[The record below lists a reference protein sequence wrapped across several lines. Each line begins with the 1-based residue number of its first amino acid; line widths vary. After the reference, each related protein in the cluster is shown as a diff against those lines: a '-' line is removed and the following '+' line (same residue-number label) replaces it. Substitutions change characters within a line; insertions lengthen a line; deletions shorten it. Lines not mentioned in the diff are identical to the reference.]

1 VPADDTAPKPA
12 LSIISAVHDTE
23 PHLAD
28 MIDSVV
34 AQTVGDWELIIVD
47 NGMSDEVV
55 RIVDKYADDVRI
67 RLLRQEYRGLAGGV
81 DAAAA
86 VARGDRYA
94 VVPGDGL
101 LMPTFCERVAAV
113 LAEHP
118 EIDVLCI
125 DALPVL
131 DGQDQP
137 PGFRQ
142 RCGIVEE
149 PGIGY
154 RVGLVDVIRRSG
166 LYTTAAIRAS
176 AWAAGGGYS
185 GETPQVDS
193 LAMCLRML
201 AAGCDLRVLPEQL
214 GRYRMYADTP
224 DDAPVDHEYEDS
236 VERAFLQVADLSDD
250 PQVLAELRSTLRKIR
265 YERALR
271 LSREALRNDDPSTAR
286 KQTLI
291 ALRHRPSPRPALL
304 WLVLRIAPGAI
315 AQLKSVKRRITGLRG
330 RGAMTT

>member
-1 VPADDTAPKPA
+1 VPVDDTAPKPA
-12 LSIISAVHDTE
+12 LSIISAVHETE
-23 PHLAD
+23 PHLAE

-34 AQTVGDWELIIVD
+34 AQTVGDWELVVVD

-55 RIVDKYADDVRI
+55 RILDKYADDVRI
-67 RLLRQEYRGLAGGV
+67 RLLRRPYRGLAGGV

-94 VVPGDGL
+94 VVAGDGL
-101 LMPTFCERVAAV
+101 LMPTFCERVAEV

-118 EIDVLCI
+118 EIDVLCV

-137 PGFRQ
+137 PSFRQ
-142 RCGIVEE
+142 RCGIAEE

-154 RVGLVDVIRRSG
+154 RVGLVDVMRRSG
-166 LYTTAAIRAS
+166 LYSTAAIRAS
-176 AWAAGGGYS
+176 AWTAGGGYS

-193 LAMCLRML
+193 LAMCVRML

-214 GRYRMYADTP
+214 GRYRMYADAP

-250 PQVLAELRSTLRKIR
+250 PQVLAELRTTLRKLR
-265 YERALR
+265 SERALR

-286 KQTLI
+286 KQALI
-291 ALRHRPSPRPALL
+291 ALRQRPALRPAVR
-304 WLVLRIAPGAI
+304 WLVLRTAPRALGL
-315 AQLKSVKRRITGLRG
+315 LKSVKRRITGFRG
-330 RGAMTT
+330 RAATST